1 MVENNQMRLNEL
13 KVKVKGEGKIIVSKL
28 QKLTVWK
35 ITQSDNLPWG
45 EEDGPGEGQGR
56 GGEMQPRKKVLLLMN
71 YNAPTSMIKFQFTV
85 IPCPAQV
92 DFLTV
97 FVGDEHQGDLVRE
110 EENKWAHGD

>member
-1 MVENNQMRLNEL
+1 
-13 KVKVKGEGKIIVSKL
+13 
-28 QKLTVWK
+28 
-35 ITQSDNLPWG
+35 
-45 EEDGPGEGQGR
+45 
-56 GGEMQPRKKVLLLMN
+56 
-71 YNAPTSMIKFQFTV
+71 MIKFQFTV